1 MKTSHTSGGFTVI
14 ILFFLIYLNV
24 VFTWVFLGLVFWDI
38 GGWLNSVCN
47 DLDQWLIKPWQI
59 KITVSFHYG
68 FQCFMMVV
76 RHYDSMMF
84 TMALVIFLHLNSLVF
99 DLGNFVLE
107 IWWKKIFD
115 SLNWQYFSRIKSQ
128 SFGWIKENYLKKN
141 HFHHFLYFK

>member
-24 VFTWVFLGLVFWDI
+24 VFTWVFLGLVFWAI
-38 GGWLNSVCN
+38 GGWPNSVGN
-47 DLDQWLIKPWQI
+47 ELDQRLIKRRQI

-68 FQCFMMVV
+68 FQRFKMVV
-76 RHYDSMMF
+76 RNYDSMMF

-99 DLGNFVLE
+99 DLGNFVWE

-115 SLNWQYFSRIKSQ
+115 GLKFELEIFFKDKNLKVLV
-128 SFGWIKENYLKKN
+128 GLKKII
-141 HFHHFLYFK
+141 